1 MNTASDC
8 PPDPPAHY
16 LIGIDGGGSG
26 TRARLADAQGRTLAL
41 GEAGPSGLAQGVA
54 QAWRHVQRAIDA
66 AFVAAGLPAAPPAEC
81 ALGLGLAGVH
91 APALAAAFRHADPG
105 YARLV
110 LDTDAGTLLLGAH
123 AGQPGVIVAAGTGSV
138 GEALRRDGRRVSVG
152 GWGFPVGDEGS
163 GAWLGLRAMQL
174 SQQAMDGRGPQG
186 ALARAVWE
194 RVGRQRDQLIDWC
207 AQAGQQAY
215 ASLAP
220 LVFDH
225 APDDPVAWNL
235 LDEAAQALARL
246 VDAMDPLGELPIV
259 VGGSVGQR
267 LAPRLPARLHTRS
280 LPARADATEGALH
293 LLGPTA
299 SAATGAA
306 A

>member
-1 MNTASDC
+1 MNPSPHLSA
-8 PPDPPAHY
+8 PAPRH

-41 GEAGPSGLAQGVA
+41 GEAGPSGLAQGVP
-54 QAWRHVQRAIDA
+54 QAWRHVRQAIDA
-66 AFVAAGLPAAPPAEC
+66 AFAAAGLPGVAPQHC

-91 APALAAAFRHADPG
+91 APALAAAFRAADPG
-105 YARLV
+105 FQSTL
-110 LDTDAGTLLLGAH
+110 LDTDAGVLLLGAH
-123 AGQPGVIVAAGTGSV
+123 GGQPGVIVAAGTGSV
-138 GEALRRDGRRVSVG
+138 GEALRRDGRRLSVG

-174 SQQAMDGRGPQG
+174 SQQAMDGRGPVG

-194 RVGRQRDQLIDWC
+194 RVGGQRDQLIDWC
-207 AQAGQQAY
+207 AGAGQQAY

-220 LVFDH
+220 LVFELAH
-225 APDDPVAWNL
+225 ADPVAWSL

-280 LPARADATEGALH
+280 VPAQADATEGALH
-293 LLGPTA
+293 LLR
-299 SAATGAA
+299 SALGQATVEAP
-306 A
+306 